1 MNAIQLSPLGATAP
15 PAPGKGSGGVEAL
28 SSPSKKAGS
37 KPEIVAPDSGVDS
50 SGTAQQLADARSNT
64 VQAADERKAAVEK
77 SQAEKAK
84 AAREAAE
91 ARKQAEE
98 EAVTLDIG
106 TLDREIG
113 LVEGTT
119 KVFVDLVDP
128 VHKKSVFRV
137 FGPPEKAKE
146 QPAAEPA
153 PAADPT
159 RPAPAEANNAY
170 TRAGAPLPLKD
181 LGVA

>member
-1 MNAIQLSPLGATAP
+1 MNALQLPPVGAAAPSAPQGKSPATAEAPSSPL
-15 PAPGKGSGGVEAL
+15 
-28 SSPSKKAGS
+28 KKAAPS
-37 KPEIVAPDSGVDS
+37 NPEIVAPDSGAD
-50 SGTAQQLADARSNT
+50 QQLAEARSQT
-64 VQAADERKAAVEK
+64 AQAAGERKAQVEK
-77 SQAEKAK
+77 TQAEKAK
-84 AAREAAE
+84 AAKEAAE
-91 ARKQAEE
+91 ARRRAEE

-137 FGPPEKAKE
+137 FGPPEKS
-146 QPAAEPA
+146 AEPA
-153 PAADPT
+153 PAAAPT
-159 RPAPAEANNAY
+159 EAKNAY
-170 TRAGAPLPLKD
+170 TRTGAPLPLKD